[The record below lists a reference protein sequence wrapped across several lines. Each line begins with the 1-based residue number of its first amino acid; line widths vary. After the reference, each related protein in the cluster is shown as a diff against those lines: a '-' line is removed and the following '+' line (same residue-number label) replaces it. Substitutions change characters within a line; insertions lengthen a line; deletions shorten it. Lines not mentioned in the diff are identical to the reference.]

1 MVKELFETSLF
12 AGAALSLLGYML
24 GAFLKKKCKNPL
36 LNPLLISII
45 ISIVVLVVAGV
56 DYETYN
62 ASAKYL
68 SYLLTPSTV
77 CLAIPLYEQ
86 LPLLKK
92 NFVAIV
98 LGIFSGALTS
108 VVCVF
113 VLSKLMQLSHE
124 EYVSQ
129 LPKSVTTAI
138 GIGVSEEL
146 GGYVTITI
154 AVIVITGIL
163 GNLFAEIVY
172 KIFRITEPIA
182 KGVGIGTASHAM
194 GTAKAIEMGEVEGA
208 MSGLSIVVAGIF
220 TVILAPIFANFH

>member
-12 AGAALSLLGYML
+12 AGATLSLLGYML

-182 KGVGIGTASHAM
+182 KGVGIGTSSHAM

>member
-124 EYVSQ
+124 EYVSL

-182 KGVGIGTASHAM
+182 KGVGIGTSSHAM

>member
-182 KGVGIGTASHAM
+182 KGVGIGTSSHAM
-194 GTAKAIEMGEVEGA
+194 GTAKDIEMGEVEGA

>member
-124 EYVSQ
+124 EYVSL

-182 KGVGIGTASHAM
+182 KGVGIGS
-194 GTAKAIEMGEVEGA
+194 
-208 MSGLSIVVAGIF
+208 
-220 TVILAPIFANFH
+220 

>member
-1 MVKELFETSLF
+1 M
-12 AGAALSLLGYML
+12 
-24 GAFLKKKCKNPL
+24 
-36 LNPLLISII
+36 
-45 ISIVVLVVAGV
+45 VLVVAGV

-182 KGVGIGTASHAM
+182 KGVGIGTSSHAM

-208 MSGLSIVVAGIF
+208 MSGLAIAVSGILTVA
-220 TVILAPIFANFH
+220 LSSLFANLM

>member
-1 MVKELFETSLF
+1 
-12 AGAALSLLGYML
+12 ML

-182 KGVGIGTASHAM
+182 KGVGIGTSSHAM

>member
-45 ISIVVLVVAGV
+45 ISIVVLLVAGV

-124 EYVSQ
+124 EYVSL

-146 GGYVTITI
+146 EGYVTITI

-182 KGVGIGTASHAM
+182 KGVGIGTSSHAM

>member
-124 EYVSQ
+124 EYVSL

-146 GGYVTITI
+146 EGYVTITI

-182 KGVGIGTASHAM
+182 KGVGIGTSSHAM

-220 TVILAPIFANFH
+220 TVILGPIFANFH

>member
-182 KGVGIGTASHAM
+182 KGVGIGTSSHAM

>member
-98 LGIFSGALTS
+98 LGLFSGALTS

-124 EYVSQ
+124 EYVSL

-182 KGVGIGTASHAM
+182 KGVGIGTSSHAM

>member
-124 EYVSQ
+124 EYVSL

-182 KGVGIGTASHAM
+182 KGVGIGTSSHAM

-220 TVILAPIFANFH
+220 TVILGPIFANFH

>member
-12 AGAALSLLGYML
+12 AGATLSLLGFAI
-24 GAFLKKKCKNPL
+24 GSWLKKKLKSPII
-36 LNPLLISII
+36 NPLLISII

-56 DYETYN
+56 DYDTYN

-92 NFVAIV
+92 NFVAII

-108 VVCVF
+108 VVCVWA
-113 VLSKLMQLSHE
+113 LSSLMKLSHL
-124 EYVSQ
+124 EYASL

-138 GIGVSEEL
+138 GIGISEEL

-163 GNLFAEIVY
+163 GNLLAEIVY
-172 KIFRITEPIA
+172 KIFKVTEPIA
-182 KGVGIGTASHAM
+182 KGVGIGTSSHAM
-194 GTAKAIEMGEVEGA
+194 GTAKAIEIGEVEGA

-220 TVILAPIFANFH
+220 TVILAPIFVNFH

>member
-124 EYVSQ
+124 EYVSL

-146 GGYVTITI
+146 EGYVTITI

-182 KGVGIGTASHAM
+182 KGVGIGTSSHAM

>member
-12 AGAALSLLGYML
+12 AGTALSLLGYML

-182 KGVGIGTASHAM
+182 KGVGIGTSSHAM